1 MMPRSVCR
9 CGATRHDRRD
19 PPRVPLS
26 SGESRGTTGGKEG
39 PGGAERMAQPRRGV
53 GVSGA
58 CACRRTSESGRGG
71 EVLEVVTFV
80 RWCGPVEPFPDDGRF
95 DEARGGGGPVTY
107 GQRETCEPF
116 ERSCCH
122 GRFAEPATQ
131 FQRLLV
137 PAFGCSGVPVGLV
150 APPQTNQC
158 DPFPHRGSEVDE
170 PVYSDGVV
178 PSGEVPVPV
187 DVGQEAVSVSGEYLP
202 GAVPDLT
209 RRGCCFIE
217 QPPCGVALTHVHLP
231 DREIGQGPLSG
242 VPQPGTPRDVNGFL
256 QDAGSLVVPAELP

>member
-95 DEARGGGGPVTY
+95 DEPRAGGGPVTC

-137 PAFGCSGVPVGLV
+137 RHTAESTDLERSHSCHIGGTLPIV
-150 APPQTNQC
+150 
-158 DPFPHRGSEVDE
+158 HR
-170 PVYSDGVV
+170 
-178 PSGEVPVPV
+178 
-187 DVGQEAVSVSGEYLP
+187 
-202 GAVPDLT
+202 
-209 RRGCCFIE
+209 RRGQTRLGSQFSSWC
-217 QPPCGVALTHVHLP
+217 LTSAMNWSP
-231 DREIGQGPLSG
+231 TAPSTTR
-242 VPQPGTPRDVNGFL
+242 
-256 QDAGSLVVPAELP
+256 